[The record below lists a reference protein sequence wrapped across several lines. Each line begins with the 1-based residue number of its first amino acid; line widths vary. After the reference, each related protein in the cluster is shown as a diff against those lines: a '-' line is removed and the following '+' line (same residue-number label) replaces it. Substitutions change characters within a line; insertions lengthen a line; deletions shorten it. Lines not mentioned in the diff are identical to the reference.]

1 MDGELAFPFPN
12 CRAKFDYCA
21 KFNSCAIARRSG
33 PVDPMLTMLTIMMIM
48 MLYLQTTCV
57 AWMSTMFIPLQ
68 MIKA

>member
-33 PVDPMLTMLTIMMIM
+33 PVDPMLKMLMMTMV
-48 MLYLQTTCV
+48 YLQTTCV